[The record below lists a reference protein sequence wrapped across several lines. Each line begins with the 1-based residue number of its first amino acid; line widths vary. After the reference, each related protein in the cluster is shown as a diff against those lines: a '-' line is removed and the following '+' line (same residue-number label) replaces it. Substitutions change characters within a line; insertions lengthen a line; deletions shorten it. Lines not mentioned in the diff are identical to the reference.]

1 MIGDL
6 PTTLNVAG
14 VDCPIRYRFKDCLT
28 IMQAFEDD
36 SLSNDEKILIML
48 DILYEEDEFGED
60 TILEAVDKAIW
71 FLSQGNTQPVKAEK
85 PLSRLD
91 KDEQLIFAAVNEV
104 AHTDIRTD
112 DNMHYW
118 TYLSYMQAISSHSLF
133 ASIVRIRE
141 KRNKGL
147 KLEPEE
153 KKFYKEHKEMID
165 LQDPTEE
172 DKAFVDFINSI
183 T

>member
-14 VDCPIRYRFKDCLT
+14 VECPIRYQFKPCLA
-28 IMQAFEDD
+28 IMQAFEDQE
-36 SLSNDEKILIML
+36 LTNDEKILIML
-48 DILYEEDEFGED
+48 DILYAEDEFGED
-60 TILEAVDKAIW
+60 TILEAIDKAIW
-71 FLSQGNTQPVKAEK
+71 FLSQGNTQPVKEEK

-112 DNMHYW
+112 DNLHYW
-118 TYLSYMQAISSHSLF
+118 TYLSYMQAINSHSLF
-133 ASIVRIRE
+133 ASIIRIRE
-141 KRNKGL
+141 KRNKGI

>member
-1 MIGDL
+1 
-6 PTTLNVAG
+6 
-14 VDCPIRYRFKDCLT
+14 
-28 IMQAFEDD
+28 MQAFEDD

>member
-14 VDCPIRYRFKDCLT
+14 VECPIRYQFKPCLA
-28 IMQAFEDD
+28 IMQAFEDQK
-36 SLSNDEKILIML
+36 LTNDEKILIML
-48 DILYEEDEFGED
+48 DILYAEDEFGED
-60 TILEAVDKAIW
+60 TILEAIDKAIW
-71 FLSQGNTQPVKAEK
+71 FLSHGNTQPVKEEK

-165 LQDPTEE
+165 LEEPTKE
-172 DKAFVDFINSI
+172 DQEFMDFINSI

>member
-1 MIGDL
+1 MRTGERHGIKIMKKFLDL
-6 PTTLNVAG
+6 
-14 VDCPIRYRFKDCLT
+14 ISEE

-71 FLSQGNTQPVKAEK
+71 FLSQGNTQPVKEEK

-147 KLEPEE
+147 NLEPEE

>member
-1 MIGDL
+1 MRTGERHGIKIMKKFLDL
-6 PTTLNVAG
+6 
-14 VDCPIRYRFKDCLT
+14 ISEE

-71 FLSQGNTQPVKAEK
+71 FLSQGNTQPVKEEK